1 MNILELCQRMLNNSL
16 KILQLQQ
23 AFRSPISLYF
33 LFIGFLKKFCQENH
47 EGYFLYFVIY
57 SVSIIL

>member
-1 MNILELCQRMLNNSL
+1 MLNNSL
-16 KILQLQQ
+16 KILQLRQ
-23 AFRSPISLYF
+23 AFHSPISLYF

-47 EGYFLYFVIY
+47 EGYFLCFVIR